1 MSFFDSFKMA
11 LRSIWNHR
19 LRSMLTML
27 GIIIGVG
34 SVITVVAI
42 GKGGEALLTSQFAG
56 GGNNTFEVYYMPPEE
71 SLMDYDAYTEVSY
84 SEEDLRAIESMPAV
98 EQVIAYALTSSSV
111 YRHRESSGAQLLA
124 INESYYELNE
134 FMAESGRLL
143 NDRDVEMGRRV
154 TTISPGLAEE
164 LFSSEENPI
173 GQTVNIENIPFEIVG
188 IHDRANQSFFEFQVD
203 EALLPQSVWPM
214 LYGTDQMDMLNV
226 QATSA
231 DTIQS
236 AGISVTDYL
245 NETTDRTGHF
255 EVINMEEIQEGIS
268 QITNV
273 TTTIIGGVAAVSL
286 LVGGIGVM
294 NIMLVSVTERTRE
307 IGLRKS
313 LGATRGNIL
322 LQFLIESVTLTTIG
336 GVIGIA
342 LGAGIANTVSIFAD
356 WPFLVSVPVMLI
368 GVGFSMVVGV
378 VFGLLPANK
387 AAKLDPIE
395 ALRYE

>member
-154 TTISPGLAEE
+154 TTISLDLQKSCFLLKKIRLVKRISKISHLKLSG
-164 LFSSEENPI
+164 FM
-173 GQTVNIENIPFEIVG
+173 IV
-188 IHDRANQSFFEFQVD
+188 RNQSFFEFQVD

>member
-154 TTISPGLAEE
+154 TTISLD
-164 LFSSEENPI
+164 LQKSCFHLKKI
-173 GQTVNIENIPFEIVG
+173 
-188 IHDRANQSFFEFQVD
+188 R
-203 EALLPQSVWPM
+203 
-214 LYGTDQMDMLNV
+214 
-226 QATSA
+226 
-231 DTIQS
+231 
-236 AGISVTDYL
+236 
-245 NETTDRTGHF
+245 
-255 EVINMEEIQEGIS
+255 
-268 QITNV
+268 
-273 TTTIIGGVAAVSL
+273 
-286 LVGGIGVM
+286 LVK
-294 NIMLVSVTERTRE
+294 R
-307 IGLRKS
+307 
-313 LGATRGNIL
+313 
-322 LQFLIESVTLTTIG
+322 
-336 GVIGIA
+336 
-342 LGAGIANTVSIFAD
+342 
-356 WPFLVSVPVMLI
+356 
-368 GVGFSMVVGV
+368 
-378 VFGLLPANK
+378 
-387 AAKLDPIE
+387 
-395 ALRYE
+395 

>member
-1 MSFFDSFKMA
+1 M
-11 LRSIWNHR
+11 
-19 LRSMLTML
+19 
-27 GIIIGVG
+27 
-34 SVITVVAI
+34 
-42 GKGGEALLTSQFAG
+42 
-56 GGNNTFEVYYMPPEE
+56 
-71 SLMDYDAYTEVSY
+71 
-84 SEEDLRAIESMPAV
+84 
-98 EQVIAYALTSSSV
+98 
-111 YRHRESSGAQLLA
+111 
-124 INESYYELNE
+124 
-134 FMAESGRLL
+134 
-143 NDRDVEMGRRV
+143 
-154 TTISPGLAEE
+154 
-164 LFSSEENPI
+164 FSSEENPI

-236 AGISVTDYL
+236 AGISVTGYL